1 MINLS
6 GKYHEVETKIRRVDK
21 RLALGFPIKDGTKK
35 DEKNKKAIL
44 CNSEFPIGVRP
55 GAVIPEHTRE
65 LRRMAL
71 NRHESLE
78 YIVSCVVWIMLLMLQ
93 CLGLKNLSATATVF
107 EVKRLNLCLSQK
119 AVFKCFKVIVLMML

>member
-1 MINLS
+1 MMNLPLP

-21 RLALGFPIKDGTKK
+21 RLALGFPSKDGTKK

-55 GAVIPEHTRE
+55 GAVIPEHSRE
-65 LRRMAL
+65 IRRMAL

-78 YIVSCVVWIMLLMLQ
+78 YIVSCVVWIMLIMLQ
-93 CLGLKNLSATATVF
+93 CLGLKRLVCDYDRLWSKPF
-107 EVKRLNLCLSQK
+107 E
-119 AVFKCFKVIVLMML
+119 LMFVSKSSFQMF